1 MKRATEGTYE
11 DSLKHENTLVENFK
25 LALIES
31 WDELERDEEN
41 YYNSEITLGLGR
53 VRMSDGKIG
62 EYQLTLQLK
71 TEKFVED
78 EERVEGYLND

>member
-1 MKRATEGTYE
+1 MKRATEGTHE
-11 DSLKHENTLVENFK
+11 DSIKHENALIENFK

-41 YYNSEITLGLGR
+41 DYNYEITFGLGR

-78 EERVEGYLND
+78 EERIEGYLND